1 MLNFDPRQW
10 LAEHADPQRGHFV
23 ATVATVAATSPE
35 IENRHSGIERCQ
47 PAKSVLNVQPAT
59 AATPATVSDWA
70 RQLSRLDPCQP
81 PDGLRIARWQTLYD
95 DAVWL
100 LENFG
105 KLAARDGWSDADL
118 FGLWPGKPYWGG
130 IADRLRG
137 SRSLVMDADRAS
149 WRSSGQVERF
159 NRGAY
164 PDLSPFWR
172 DQDPNSVIEVIP

>member
-1 MLNFDPRQW
+1 M
-10 LAEHADPQRGHFV
+10 E
-23 ATVATVAATSPE
+23 
-35 IENRHSGIERCQ
+35 
-47 PAKSVLNVQPAT
+47 
-59 AATPATVSDWA
+59 
-70 RQLSRLDPCQP
+70 
-81 PDGLRIARWQTLYD
+81 RWQTLYD

-100 LENFG
+100 LENYG

-137 SRSLVMDADRAS
+137 SRTLVMDTDRAT
-149 WRSSGQVERF
+149 WRSWGQVERF

-172 DQDPNSVIEVIP
+172 GVGPNPEIEVIP